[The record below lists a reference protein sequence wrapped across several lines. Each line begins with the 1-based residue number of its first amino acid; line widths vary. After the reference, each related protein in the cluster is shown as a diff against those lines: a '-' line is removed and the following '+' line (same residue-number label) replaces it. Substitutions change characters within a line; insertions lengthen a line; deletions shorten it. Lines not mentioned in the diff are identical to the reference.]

1 MAAVNYNLSLN
12 EFIQQYPNS
21 LPLLLNENG
30 QSKHLNLKLR
40 KELVALTSWMNSDA
54 TIIDRI
60 YCYVN
65 NITEYPVCSICGKPI
80 CHVRTFNKGF
90 PKNCCRDN
98 AKYVASMQKYYNDKE
113 FCKERGKKSKE
124 ALDAKY
130 TKEELS
136 NMSKK
141 TRQKQLDD
149 YAEKYNSITEYY
161 NKEELYQLLNGDL
174 YHYSKYMGSTACQRL
189 KRDNLKLYK
198 SIFIHTDEFKP
209 YFKKDTFTV
218 RMLIIAKLN
227 YDISKNLC
235 YCGSKLLFNPETQ
248 EIEDHKFCKKCNLRK
263 EFLFK
268 HWAYLMNLPEEEA
281 YQAYVRAVSEKR
293 IATAIENNT
302 SAGFNL
308 YSKVSQKLFEAIY
321 NNLKNKD
328 NVFYA
333 TLNDE
338 YRYYLTPE
346 ESRYFAEKTNPNGK
360 IYFSVDFIQN
370 NNIIEFDGDYWHRQ
384 LNRQYAD
391 GIRDSILQS
400 HGFNI
405 LRIAEMDFYKDPIS
419 VINKCLNYLEGKDYG
434 NA

>member
-40 KELVALTSWMNSDA
+40 EELINLTSWMNSDA

-136 NMSKK
+136 NISKK

-149 YAEKYNSITEYY
+149 YTEKYNSITEYY
-161 NKEELYQLLNGDL
+161 TKEELYDMLNQSD

-218 RMLIIAKLN
+218 RMLVIAKLN

-248 EIEDHKFCKKCNLRK
+248 EIEDHKFCKKCNLKK

-346 ESRYFAEKTNPNGK
+346 DSKLFEEKTGGEEK
-360 IYFSVDFIQN
+360 VYFSLDFIQN
-370 NNIIEFDGDYWHRQ
+370 NNIIEFDGDYWHNFPKQ
-384 LNRQYAD
+384 LNRDAV
-391 GIRDSILQS
+391 RDEILNN
-400 HGFNI
+400 HGYSV
-405 LRIAEMDFYKDPIS
+405 LRVTDIDFIKDPIS